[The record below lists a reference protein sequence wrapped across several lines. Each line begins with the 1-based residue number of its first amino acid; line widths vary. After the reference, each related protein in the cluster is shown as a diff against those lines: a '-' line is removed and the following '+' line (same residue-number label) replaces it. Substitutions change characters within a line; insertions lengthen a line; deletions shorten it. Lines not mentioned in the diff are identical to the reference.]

1 MPKVLLLGATGGC
14 GSPAL
19 IKLLSKR
26 AAVTAI
32 VRSAD
37 RLPAEARGHELLTV
51 VVLPDG
57 HLVLS
62 DTEMAEHMRG
72 CDAVISSLG
81 HNLTLWGMYGTPRK
95 LCTDTV
101 RQLCRVAELLQPMNP
116 IRLIAIS
123 TEGVDRPDGADPP
136 RGRGE
141 RLVLW
146 LLWLLLPPH
155 ADNLAVVDYLHRSA
169 RRRVGKRPPGSA
181 TARQPGLLGRACRA
195 LGCSRGAPKPLR
207 SPRGVWVPHLEF
219 SACQELEAS
228 RASPPGAHEPARR
241 VLRSAA
247 ERHDRQ

>member
-1 MPKVLLLGATGGC
+1 MFTALFLNSVVSVANFELLRTSLSVHYRSVVRVTRRFTMPKVLLLGATGGC

-169 RRRVGKRPPGSA
+169 RRR
-181 TARQPGLLGRACRA
+181 
-195 LGCSRGAPKPLR
+195 
-207 SPRGVWVPHLEF
+207 
-219 SACQELEAS
+219 
-228 RASPPGAHEPARR
+228 
-241 VLRSAA
+241 
-247 ERHDRQ
+247 

>member
-155 ADNLAVVDYLHRSA
+155 ADNLGVVDYLHRSA
-169 RRRVGKRPPGSA
+169 RTSPHVEFCAVRPSDMIDHDGMSA
-181 TARQPGLLGRACRA
+181 VTLHATLQNGI
-195 LGCSRGAPKPLR
+195 
-207 SPRGVWVPHLEF
+207 F
-219 SACQELEAS
+219 SAHPPSTRANVGAFMAALATEAS
-228 RASPPGAHEPARR
+228 TWQRWKNSFPHILDVNENRK
-241 VLRSAA
+241 A
-247 ERHDRQ
+247 E